1 VTVPSFSPA
10 IVLAVLAAALLHAAW
25 NSLAHH
31 VGDRLVGFALMGAV
45 QTVGGGVLVAV
56 SDPLPAAAWP
66 YVLASVAAHIVYNLL
81 LLTSYQLGEFSQ
93 AYPLAR
99 GTAPCV
105 VTAVALLVLGQSLE
119 PLQLAG
125 VLTIS
130 AGLLGVV
137 LVGGRPS
144 ATHLPA
150 LAAAVATGLMIA
162 LYTIIDGLGVQT
174 GPVFAYTGWLF
185 ALHGPAMPLLA
196 ALRRGRALPELARR
210 HAWHGL
216 GGGVIGLLAYGIVL
230 WAQTSGALA
239 PIAALRETSIV
250 FGAVIGAL
258 FLGERLGHRRAVAA
272 GVVVAGVA
280 LISLA

>member
-1 VTVPSFSPA
+1 MVVPSLSPV
-10 IVLAVLAAALLHAAW
+10 IVIAVLGAALLHATW
-25 NSLAHH
+25 NSIAHY
-31 VGDRLVGFALMGAV
+31 VSDRLVGFALMGAV
-45 QTVGGGVLVAV
+45 QAVGGIVIIAV

-66 YVLASVAAHIVYNLL
+66 YVLASVAVHIVYNLL
-81 LLTSYQLGEFSQ
+81 LLASYQLGEFSQ

-105 VTAVALLVLGQSLE
+105 VTTVALLVLGQSLE

-125 VLTIS
+125 IVAIS
-130 AGLLGVV
+130 GGLLGVV
-137 LVGGRPS
+137 LVGGRPGS
-144 ATHLPA
+144 ADVPA

-162 LYTIIDGLGVQT
+162 LYTIIDGVGV
-174 GPVFAYTGWLF
+174 GMGSMPAYAGWLF

-196 ALRRGRALPELARR
+196 MARRGRRLPAALREHTVHSLV
-210 HAWHGL
+210 
-216 GGGVIGLLAYGIVL
+216 GGVVGLAAYGIVL

-250 FGAVIGAL
+250 FGAFIGAL